1 MMQGLFR
8 FRNSI
13 IYYRQQLAMLNSK
26 NITNLLSQVL
36 NPVPE
41 VTSSKPLSISL
52 LSTSSK
58 KPLVSCFQNTL
69 EEDTKGD
76 ESEFLN
82 TGITPSDNLRI
93 MSLTSLKAWEQRAKT
108 EYDWL
113 VIRFNMYYIYLYKIN
128 DEYLVMLCCDLQ
140 YPKVLAI
147 KKLEKLSEAMRDKL

>member
-1 MMQGLFR
+1 
-8 FRNSI
+8 
-13 IYYRQQLAMLNSK
+13 MLNSK
-26 NITNLLSQVL
+26 NISDLLSQVL
-36 NPVPE
+36 NPVLE

-76 ESEFLN
+76 ESEFFN
-82 TGITPSDNLRI
+82 IGITPSDNLRI
-93 MSLTSLKAWEQRAKT
+93 MSLTSLKAWEQRAKS

-113 VIRFNMYYIYLYKIN
+113 VIRFNLYYIYLYKIN